1 MTDGR
6 AGGAAPTP
14 TDVEGL
20 LLAGD
25 IAAAAALI
33 PAGTEGDPAWA
44 RLRLALA
51 LLDAGR
57 ESWPTPAADAA
68 VLGPMQGRPPP
79 DLPSLTSARPG
90 RDAFERAWTAERR
103 LARAAAERAERLLAD
118 GDVEAAHGIME
129 QAMAALMPTAGMF
142 GLAGRINS
150 RRNRPTDAA
159 VAHER
164 AVDLAPGDRR
174 AHCALGTALLE
185 IFDAERAAASLAAG
199 QPDPAADAPAYA
211 ARLYAMAQTE
221 PDAGRLAEAT
231 RSFADAAATRMSP
244 KQAAGVPPARPR
256 VGFLWSPAQ
265 RGAGYWLTDLLRHRD
280 RGGWEALL
288 YAIDATRRFE
298 KSDLASLPDRVTAG
312 TRRSGAQIAQRMR
325 EEQVDLLVS
334 FAEHVPAGMLD
345 VLDARPA
352 RLHAE
357 WLEGGWPT
365 GHPAVSLLLADRG
378 HWQSGMTVPPSLRI
392 VGFPGS
398 LISGGPALA
407 AADRVGRTPDGARR
421 AFAFGWCGPARRV
434 TRATVAA
441 WAAVLQRTP
450 GSILRLRHADW
461 RLGGAKERV
470 AIQFLELGVP
480 APRVEF
486 DWPADQS
493 VEALVGLWR
502 DIDLAL
508 DSFPAG
514 DIAAT
519 MDALAMGVPIVTIA
533 GNRYAGRHAAA
544 ALSWVGLGDLVTAD
558 DAGYVARAAGL
569 AADPAALT
577 AMRTAIPERMRASP
591 LAGGPDAS
599 KAFERGIYRLLGI
612 ERGA

>member
-6 AGGAAPTP
+6 AGGAGPAPT
-14 TDVEGL
+14 EAERL

-25 IAAAAALI
+25 LAAAAALI
-33 PAGTEGDPAWA
+33 PAGAGDDPGWA

-51 LLDAGR
+51 LLDAGGQ
-57 ESWPTPAADAA
+57 SWPAADEAA
-68 VLGPMQGRPPP
+68 LVPLEGRPPP
-79 DLPSLTSARPG
+79 DLPSLTAARPG
-90 RDAFERAWTAERR
+90 RDAFDRAWTLERR
-103 LARAAAERAERLLAD
+103 LAQAAAERAERLLAD
-118 GDVEAAHGIME
+118 GDAEAARGIME
-129 QAMAALMPTAGMF
+129 QAMATLAPTAAMF
-142 GLAGRINS
+142 GLLGRICS
-150 RRNRPTDAA
+150 RLNRPTDAA
-159 VAHER
+159 AAQER
-164 AVDLAPGDRR
+164 AVDLAPGDRLAR
-174 AHCALGTALLE
+174 CALGTALLG
-185 IFDAERAAASLAAG
+185 ISDAERAAASFAAG
-199 QPDPAADAPAYA
+199 RPDPVADGPAYA

-221 PDAGRLAEAT
+221 
-231 RSFADAAATRMSP
+231 ADPLELAAATRAFG
-244 KQAAGVPPARPR
+244 AAVAPRMAPGPPSRPQPARPR
-256 VGFLWSPAQ
+256 VGFLWSPAR

-280 RGGWEALL
+280 RDRWTALL

-298 KSDLASLPDRVTAG
+298 KSDLAALPDRVTVG
-312 TRRSGAQIAQRMR
+312 TRRSGAQIAQHMR

-334 FAEHVPAGMLD
+334 FAEHVPGGMLD
-345 VLDARPA
+345 VLDERPA

-365 GHPAVSLLLADRG
+365 GHPAVTHLLADRG
-378 HWQSGMTVPPSLRI
+378 HWAPDMTVPPGHRV

-398 LISGGPALA
+398 IISGGPALA
-407 AADRVGRTPDGARR
+407 TADRLGRAQPAGQRP
-421 AFAFGWCGPARRV
+421 FAFGWCGPAQRITRR
-434 TRATVAA
+434 TVGA
-441 WAAVLQRTP
+441 WAAILQRTP
-450 GSILRLRHADW
+450 GAILRLRHADW
-461 RLGGAKERV
+461 RAGGAKERV

-544 ALSWVGLGDLVTAD
+544 ALSWVGLADLVTAD

-569 AADPAALT
+569 AADPAALK

-591 LAGGPDAS
+591 LAGGPASS